1 MAHIVATEFTVV
13 EASALTGFKPRMLDY
28 LYRQGVLTPTLRAN
42 PGRGRDRLYSFNDI
56 VVGRALSDLLKCGIS
71 VSKLKKALEALRSE
85 PEITPK
91 NLPGKYLVTDGSDI
105 FFTNRTDVFVN
116 VNKGKQL
123 VFAFVI
129 GIRRVHADVLKGCH
143 ALSERSRRKA
153 G

>member
-1 MAHIVATEFTVV
+1 MLRTVASQFTVL
-13 EASALTGFKPRMLDY
+13 EASELTGFKPRMLDY

-56 VVGRALSDLLKCGIS
+56 VMGRALSDLLRCGIS
-71 VSKLKKALEALRSE
+71 VSKLRKALSALRSE

-91 NLPGKYLVTDGSDI
+91 NLPRKYLVTNGTDI

-143 ALSERSRRKA
+143 ALSGQSRRKA